1 MLQRMNTT
9 IDQFDE
15 NTHIS
20 IFREKSRNRSFQV
33 AQIIANTE
41 LLRTYTIDDVHISS
55 KLPHK
60 TSITLDRRCITV
72 IYPTKK
78 FKIIEKQSEYSV
90 GNNLYVEPIED

>member
-1 MLQRMNTT
+1 MLQRTNST
-9 IDQFDE
+9 IAEFDE

-20 IFREKSRNRSFQV
+20 IFREKSRNRLFQV
-33 AQIIANTE
+33 AQIIAKTD
-41 LLRTYTIDDVHISS
+41 LLRTCIIDDAYISS

-60 TSITLDRRCITV
+60 TSVSLDRRCITV

-78 FKIIEKQSEYSV
+78 FKIIIKQSEHSV